1 MLKKKGEKRSTRD
14 NIKLAGILSCL
25 AGYTNALAF
34 LTVGYYVSHITGIAT
49 SFASNIVHLDF
60 KFIQLGLIFL
70 LFILGSMFSSL
81 LMLYYSNSIPIIIEG
96 CILLA
101 VSLIPYKSYN
111 FIIFISINLLPLF
124 LSFAMGMQNA
134 STTYLSSAIV
144 RTTHLTGVATDIGMA
159 IVRKDLRALAILFT
173 ILSGFI
179 LGAFLGSFA
188 NTSLGIYGFLFP
200 GVITLSI
207 GIAYL

>member
-1 MLKKKGEKRSTRD
+1 MLKKKGEKRTTRD
-14 NIKLAGILSCL
+14 NIKLAGILSCI

-34 LTVGYYVSHITGIAT
+34 LT
-49 SFASNIVHLDF
+49 
-60 KFIQLGLIFL
+60 
-70 LFILGSMFSSL
+70 L
-81 LMLYYSNSIPIIIEG
+81 LMLNYSNSVPIIIEG
-96 CILLA
+96 CVLIA
-101 VSLIPYKSYN
+101 VSLIPYKSLN
-111 FIIFISINLLPLF
+111 FIMFISLNFMPLF
-124 LSFAMGMQNA
+124 LSFAMGMQSA

-144 RTTHLTGVATDIGMA
+144 RTTHLTGAATDIGMA
-159 IVRKDLRALAILFT
+159 IVRRDLKAFVILFT

-188 NTSLGIYGFLFP
+188 NAHLGISGFLFP